1 MANSVRETIRRNPM
15 RPTGF
20 DLFNQP
26 EFSTQSEVRMSQALH
41 YASRRIDV
49 TKRSTYLNIW
59 VSSEEVYPC
68 DCVQVDDD
76 EPQRPDN
83 SEREDRC
90 DEGFEI
96 SPSTPATYVHYP
108 EDA

>member
-15 RPTGF
+15 RPAGF

-59 VSSEEVYPC
+59 VSSEEVE
-68 DCVQVDDD
+68 V
-76 EPQRPDN
+76 
-83 SEREDRC
+83 
-90 DEGFEI
+90 G
-96 SPSTPATYVHYP
+96 PSLVLQLPKRQFQET
-108 EDA
+108 DLI